1 MNGRKRFE
9 VRDYSGARLQFMAAW
24 KTLEEN
30 PGWPPEWGSRVA
42 WETGVAIAY
51 TCRDYE
57 SALRMLEIARE
68 QNNQTPE
75 KDEFR
80 EGRIVRETARVAY
93 QAGRFELAAQAYI
106 TAASKLEPAY
116 QKRSPLL
123 VAGLLEEA
131 LPAWKRGGELAR
143 ADQARVR
150 AAEIRSQVPPNPLMN
165 SPYPPLQQSCGEP
178 R

>member
-9 VRDYSGARLQFMAAW
+9 VRDYAGARVQYMAAW

-30 PGWPPEWGSRVA
+30 PGWPPEWGALVA
-42 WETGVAIAY
+42 WETGSAIAY
-51 TCRDYE
+51 TCKDYE
-57 SALRMLEIARE
+57 SALRMLETARE
-68 QNNQTPE
+68 LNARAPV
-75 KDEFR
+75 KDEGR

-106 TAASKLEPAY
+106 TAFSKLEPAY

-131 LPAWKRGGELAR
+131 APAWQRGGEPAR
-143 ADQARVR
+143 AEQARIR
-150 AAEIRSQVPPNPLMN
+150 AAEIRSQVPPNPLMT
-165 SPYPPLQQSCGEP
+165 SAYPPLQQSCGEP